1 MTSTFRTKVEQ
12 TRMNS
17 ILIVGIGGFVGAIL
31 RYLLST
37 CMQNGGETFPYST
50 LAVNV
55 IGSFLLSLVMFTSEY
70 TGIFPDD
77 TRLFLT
83 VGLLGAFTTMSTFSY
98 ETFKFFEMGKII
110 MLTKYVVGTIV
121 FTLLAVYLSKIIVV
135 TMMGTK

>member
-1 MTSTFRTKVEQ
+1 
-12 TRMNS
+12 MNS
-17 ILIVGIGGFVGAIL
+17 ILIVGIGGFLGAIL

-37 CMQNGGETFPYST
+37 WIQNGSETFPYST

-55 IGSFLLSLVMFTSEY
+55 IGSFLLSLIMFTSEY

-77 TRLFLT
+77 TRMFLT

-98 ETFKFFEMGKII
+98 ETFKFFEMGEMI

-135 TMMGTK
+135 AVMGTK

>member
-1 MTSTFRTKVEQ
+1 
-12 TRMNS
+12 
-17 ILIVGIGGFVGAIL
+17 
-31 RYLLST
+31 
-37 CMQNGGETFPYST
+37 
-50 LAVNV
+50 
-55 IGSFLLSLVMFTSEY
+55 MFTSEY

-98 ETFKFFEMGKII
+98 ETFKFFEMGEMI